1 MHVYSVIYKQWSYIY
16 HMFHQYRMNGLIC
29 IPVWLTVRLRIQM
42 NGLKDLVIMS
52 FSTFDP
58 QITDGAD
65 IKTLFLITWLE
76 NVYRS
81 FTTEME
87 AHKLRQKKNPLLKS
101 MVMIS
106 FLMSNWTSV
115 PFGSGTAVQCLTL
128 LMLIHHYKPLTLNW
142 MNQIPDLFQD
152 KFEKCLDRH
161 VFYDI
166 LLYAYLTIHKCTIS
180 HLNICFIPSSSVL
193 TCFSFSVWWN
203 GGVGGWLYVLL
214 FYSVLG

>member
-1 MHVYSVIYKQWSYIY
+1 
-16 HMFHQYRMNGLIC
+16 
-29 IPVWLTVRLRIQM
+29 M

-52 FSTFDP
+52 FSTFDL

-65 IKTLFLITWLE
+65 VETLFLITWLE

-81 FTTEME
+81 FTTETK
-87 AHKLRQKKNPLLKS
+87 AHKLQQKKNPLSKS

-128 LMLIHHYKPLTLNW
+128 LTLVHHCNPLTLNW

-152 KFEKCLDRH
+152 KFEKCLEGRM
-161 VFYDI
+161 FYDI
-166 LLYAYLTIHKCTIS
+166 LLYAHLTIHKCTIF
-180 HLNICFIPSSSVL
+180 HLNLYFIPSLSVL
-193 TCFSFSVWWN
+193 TCFGFAVWW
-203 GGVGGWLYVLL
+203 
-214 FYSVLG
+214 